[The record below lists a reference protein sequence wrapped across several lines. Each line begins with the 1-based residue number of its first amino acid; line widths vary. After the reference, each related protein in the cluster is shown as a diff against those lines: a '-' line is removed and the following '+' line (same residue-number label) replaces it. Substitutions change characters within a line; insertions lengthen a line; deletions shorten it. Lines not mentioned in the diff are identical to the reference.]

1 MQNNLSHYSAIK
13 MNRTIIAIVL
23 ATLMVSTMAVENK
36 LTHVQEKK
44 MKELQNEKWGH
55 IIFELAELHSLAGG
69 ALDDLT
75 NAINQLVSDLG
86 DRIDELDEE
95 YNDRSLFHQSEN
107 TRIGSDISSAQISVS
122 STTNFLENILY
133 PEQSKLEFNIA
144 SNNDAID
151 ENNAYV
157 VKLTFEREAQHE
169 QYELRVEEANA
180 ALSAID
186 ECLDIINQV
195 SGGNLSFAQGKSINK
210 SMKKVVDTLP
220 KSTDEVLIKA
230 LVQLATEEFADQS
243 ALLRV
248 FEALKDVKSGI
259 QNDLQADHDE
269 EDRLQAE
276 FEAEVASRQKENRD
290 YTKQN
295 IITTGEL
302 KVIVDRIDTKEAF
315 LAVRTQDLANS
326 EVELEAENESFE
338 AATSAYEDI
347 RAELERE
354 QAVANDTLEI
364 VVQSGFQGGLATRTF

>member
-1 MQNNLSHYSAIK
+1 

-69 ALDDLT
+69 PLDDLV
-75 NAINQLVSDLG
+75 NAINQLVADLG

-95 YNDRSLFHQSEN
+95 YNDRSLFHQSEV

-133 PEQSKLEFNIA
+133 PEQTKLEFNIA

-169 QYELRVEEANA
+169 QYENRVTEANA

-259 QNDLQADHDE
+259 QNDLQAEHDE

-276 FEAEVASRQKENRD
+276 FEAEVAARQKENRD

-338 AATSAYEDI
+338 AATSAWEDI

-364 VVQSGFQGGLATRTF
+364 VVQAGFKGGLADRTF

>member
-95 YNDRSLFHQSEN
+95 YNDRSLFHQSEV